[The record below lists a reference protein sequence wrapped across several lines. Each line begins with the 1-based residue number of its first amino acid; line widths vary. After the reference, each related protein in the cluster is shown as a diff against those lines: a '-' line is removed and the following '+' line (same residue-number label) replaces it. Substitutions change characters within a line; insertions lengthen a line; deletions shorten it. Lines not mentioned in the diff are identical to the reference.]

1 MLCRSWAFKCL
12 QIDLPVHLLECTKL
26 KSCKNE
32 LLHSTSKTLAY
43 IGPFTVCHDYVKAFV
58 EATLQHE
65 GNAITFQV
73 TIYFQDCA
81 NNMQKKTWHFAFLCP
96 TFHLRHTT
104 LFLPP
109 THISSRG
116 NRVSPVFIC
125 MSVCVCVC
133 HSGLSQPNCLT
144 HGHEVCHKWFSC
156 RAILR
161 WKYVN
166 AWAFSCSTARTVL
179 MTTYIFVMCS
189 RTYKACHIIAT
200 QRL

>member
-116 NRVSPVFIC
+116 NRVSPVFVFIC
-125 MSVCVCVC
+125 MFVCVSVIQDSRSQTVWHMDMKRVTNDFLAERLCVG
-133 HSGLSQPNCLT
+133 SMSML
-144 HGHEVCHKWFSC
+144 GHFLVQQQRRF
-156 RAILR
+156 
-161 WKYVN
+161 
-166 AWAFSCSTARTVL
+166 
-179 MTTYIFVMCS
+179 
-189 RTYKACHIIAT
+189 YKDE
-200 QRL
+200 